1 MESEANIFVLIDALG
16 WEWVKSHPFLE
27 SIAPYRRRLR
37 SVLGYSTAAIPS
49 ILTGLYP
56 EQHGRLTLFHAANG
70 SSPFKRLSWVCAMPP
85 ALTENRYVRHAV
97 KRIARRANG
106 FEGYFQLYGVPLRYL
121 PSLDICEKRDIYQPG
136 GIPGVKSIFDS
147 LTEHRVPYAAYCY
160 HQGDDRT
167 LAAMMRRE
175 LSRREKKVYFLYL
188 AQIDAFLH
196 ENADNPAA
204 VARFLD
210 GYSEMLS
217 ELHAEAAR
225 NYERVRLCVFAD
237 HGMAPTVAT
246 LDVKAI
252 LEGLPFSAPR
262 DYLVLLD
269 STMAR
274 FWFFSPGARE
284 AVVERLAR
292 ERRGRWLGE
301 EDLKS
306 LRAWFPD
313 RRYGEE
319 IFLTEQGV
327 VIAPSFMGVNAAKG
341 MHGFHPDAPHSYAA
355 FMSSEEVGSDLQ
367 EITDVCSLMLTSAG
381 VISGAP
387 VPR

>member
-1 MESEANIFVLIDALG
+1 MESEASIFVLIDALG
-16 WEWVKSHPFLE
+16 WEWAKSHPFLE
-27 SIAPYRRRLR
+27 AIAPYRRRLR

-56 EQHGRLTLFHAANG
+56 EQHGRLTLFHTANG
-70 SSPFKRLSWVCAMPP
+70 LSPFKRLSWVCAMPP
-85 ALTENRYVRHAV
+85 ALVENRYVRHAV

-121 PSLDICEKRDIYQPG
+121 PKLDVCEKRDIYRPG

-147 LTEHRVPYAAYCY
+147 LAENRVPYAAYCY

-167 LAAMMRRE
+167 LVAMMRRE
-175 LSRREKKVYFLYL
+175 LGQGEKKVYFLYL

-217 ELHAEAAR
+217 GLHAAATH
-225 NYERVRLCVFAD
+225 NYDRVRLYVFAD

-246 LDVKAI
+246 LNVQAI
-252 LEGLPFSAPR
+252 LDELPLEAPR

-274 FWFFSPGARE
+274 FWFFSPGVRE
-284 AVVERLAR
+284 RVVERLAR
-292 ERRGRWLGE
+292 ERGGRWLGE
-301 EDLKS
+301 QELKS

-355 FMSSEEVGSDLQ
+355 FMSSEEVRDEVR
-367 EITDVCSLMLTSAG
+367 EITDLRHLMLTSAG
-381 VISGAP
+381 VEGEAR
-387 VPR
+387 VP